1 MKHLALLLLVVFF
14 AVPTSA
20 QRPKNFAVM
29 MSATIAEQPA
39 PSITLRWDADKNA
52 TDIQIF
58 RKAKSDAGWP
68 QDPIADLD
76 ADATEWTDTDVT
88 VGTPYEYRIIRD
100 VTQQVGVD
108 TNTNEPIMR
117 RYWAFGYMLSG
128 IKAAPVERGR
138 VLLLVDSTVA
148 EPLTDHLATY
158 RDDLEAEG
166 WIVDQRLVARA
177 EDFDTDAV
185 EDIRGLIDGVI
196 EEYRRDLTTIVLI
209 GRVAVPYSGD
219 VAPDGHVPDH
229 RGAWP
234 ADGIYGD
241 DNGFYTDQYINIDNT
256 QRPKNANL
264 PGDGKYDQSRFAS
277 NVETAVGRIDFYDMP
292 EFEASE
298 IELLQ
303 QYFEKNHAF
312 RTGDVPVVMGGII
325 DDHFGTYGEYFA
337 SAAWRSFSVFGS
349 DTAVRA
355 ADWFESLA
363 GPQTY
368 LWAYGCG
375 GGSFTSANG
384 VGKTEDFAS
393 KPVEAIHT
401 QLFGSYF
408 GDWNVRNNLMRASIA
423 SSPRALT
430 CGWSA
435 RPSWYMH
442 HMALGETIGYS
453 LLISQNNRSVNNG
466 ALGTY
471 VPNVIYNGPS
481 PSLASI
487 GDGGIHI
494 ALMGDPTLRA
504 VMRPVPAMGTVMAKD
519 IGVSGSDDLVELT
532 WDAPEGEV
540 DGYAVYRYR
549 SALRGWELI
558 SEPAVTTT
566 TVVDT
571 VRSLGDVRYR
581 VHALGLRTTA
591 SGTYYDMGKG
601 AEVSVN
607 TTSVSDWSTPVA
619 TLTVA
624 PNPAATT
631 VALGISTAQGGTVEL
646 AVVDLT
652 GSVVLERRFEA
663 LASGEHQVQL
673 NVSPLPVGAYRI
685 QLRSADGMVSRP
697 LRIVR

>member
-1 MKHLALLLLVVFF
+1 MKTTLTLVLLLLI
-14 AVPTSA
+14 AVPTLA

-29 MSATIAEQPA
+29 MSATVTEDPA
-39 PSITLRWDADKNA
+39 PTITLQWDTDKNA

-58 RKAKSDAGWP
+58 RKAKDEGSWP
-68 QDPIADLD
+68 QAPIADLD
-76 ADATEWTDTDVT
+76 ADATTWTDTDVE
-88 VGTPYEYRIIRD
+88 VGVPYEYRIIRD

-108 TNTNEPIMR
+108 TTTNEPIMR

-128 IKAAPVERGR
+128 IKAAPAPRGR
-138 VLLLVDSTVA
+138 VLILVDSTVA
-148 EPLTDHLATY
+148 EPLSDHLATY
-158 RDDLEAEG
+158 RDDLDAEG
-166 WIVDQRLVARA
+166 WIVDQRLVARI
-177 EDFDTDAV
+177 EDFDPIAV
-185 EDIRGLIDGVI
+185 EENRELIRSVV
-196 EEYRRDLTTIVLI
+196 EEHRRDLSTIVLV

-219 VAPDGHVPDH
+219 IAPDGHVPDH

-234 ADGIYGD
+234 ADGVYGD

-277 NVETAVGRIDFYDMP
+277 AVETAVGRIDFFDMP
-292 EFEASE
+292 QFEASE
-298 IELLQ
+298 IDLLK

-312 RTGDVPVVMGGII
+312 RQGEVPTVMGGII
-325 DDHFGTYGEYFA
+325 DDNFGSYGEYFA
-337 SAAWRSFSVFGS
+337 SAAWRSFSTFGS
-349 DTAVRA
+349 DTAVQA

-408 GDWNVRNNLMRASIA
+408 GDWNVRNNLLRASIA

-471 VPNVIYNGPS
+471 VPNVIYSGTS
-481 PSLASI
+481 PSLASV
-487 GDGGIHI
+487 GDGGVHI

-504 VMRPVPAMGTVMAKD
+504 VMRPVPTMGTVTAKD
-519 IGVSGSDDLVELT
+519 IGVSGGDDLVELT
-532 WDAPEGEV
+532 WEAPEGEV

-558 SEPAVTTT
+558 SESAVTST

-581 VHALGLRTTA
+581 IHALALRTTA

-601 AEVSVN
+601 AEVSLN
-607 TTSVSDWSTPVA
+607 TTSVDEWNTPVA
-619 TLTVA
+619 ALTVA
-624 PNPAATT
+624 PNPAATSVT
-631 VALGISTAQGGTVEL
+631 LGISTVHGGTIEL
-646 AVVDLT
+646 AVVNLT
-652 GSVVLERRFEA
+652 GSVVLERRFDA

-673 NVSPLPVGAYRI
+673 NISPLPVGAYRI

>member
-1 MKHLALLLLVVFF
+1 MKRLLTLALLLT
-14 AVPTSA
+14 AVTSVYA

-29 MSATIAEQPA
+29 MSATLVESPQ
-39 PSITLRWDADKNA
+39 PSITLHWDADKNA

-58 RKAKSDAGWP
+58 RKAKEDGSWP
-68 QDPIADLD
+68 QEPIADLE
-76 ADATEWTDTDVT
+76 ADAVEWTDTDVR
-88 VGTPYEYRIIRD
+88 VGDSYEYRVIRD
-100 VTQQVGVD
+100 VLQQVGVD
-108 TNTNEPIMR
+108 TNTQEPIMR

-128 IKAAPVERGR
+128 IKAPPAPRGR
-138 VLLLVDSTVA
+138 VLILVDSTVA

-158 RDDLEAEG
+158 RDDLESEG
-166 WIVDQRLVARA
+166 WTVDQRLVARTEA
-177 EDFDTDAV
+177 FDPEAV
-185 EDIRGLIDGVI
+185 AAIRALIDGVVD
-196 EEYRRDLTTIVLI
+196 EFRRDLTTIVLV

-241 DNGFYTDQYINIDNT
+241 DNGFYTDQYINLNNT

-264 PGDGKYDQSRFAS
+264 PDDGKYDQSRFAS
-277 NVETAVGRIDFYDMP
+277 NVESAVGRIDFFDMP
-292 EFEASE
+292 QFEQSE

-303 QYFEKNHAF
+303 AYFEKNHAF
-312 RTGDVPVVMGGII
+312 RSGEVSVLKGGII
-325 DDHFGTYGEYFA
+325 DDHFGTYAEYFA
-337 SAAWRSFSVFGS
+337 SAAWRSFSVFGT
-349 DTAVRA
+349 DTAVKA

-375 GGSFTSANG
+375 GGSFTRANG
-384 VGKTEDFAS
+384 VGTTEDMAT

-408 GDWNVRNNLMRASIA
+408 GDWNVRNNFLRAAIA

-442 HMALGETIGYS
+442 HMALGESIGYS
-453 LLISQNNRSVNNG
+453 LLISQNNRSIRNG

-471 VPNVIYNGPS
+471 TPNVIYNGSS

-504 VMRPVPAMGTVMAKD
+504 VMAPIPAMGTVTARD
-519 IGVSGSDDLVELT
+519 IGVTGNEDLVELS
-532 WDAPEGEV
+532 WDAPAGDH
-540 DGYAVYRYR
+540 DGYMIYRWR
-549 SALRGWELI
+549 SALRGWERI
-558 SEPAVTTT
+558 TDQAVSSTMYR
-566 TVVDT
+566 DT
-571 VRSLGDVRYR
+571 VRSLGEVQYR
-581 VHALGLRTTA
+581 VHAVGLRSTA
-591 SGTYYDMGKG
+591 SGTYYDIGKG
-601 AEVSVN
+601 AEVSLN
-607 TTSVSDWSTPVA
+607 TTSVEEDHSPSTLMVI
-619 TLTVA
+619 A
-624 PNPAATT
+624 PNPAATSVT
-631 VALGISTAQGGTVEL
+631 LQIATRRGGTVTIRI
-646 AVVDLT
+646 VDLT
-652 GSVVLERRFEA
+652 GTVMLDRQFQA

-673 NVSPLPVGAYRI
+673 NVSPLPVGTYRI
-685 QLRSADGMVSRP
+685 QLRSADGIASRP
-697 LRIVR
+697 LRVVR